1 MKKKDLMD
9 ALEVLTLAQEG
20 CAPVALSIGSVTKA
34 GQVEHLTLEITEA
47 PSVAV
52 EMLMSEGY
60 SLSVERGT
68 VRVEKW

>member
-1 MKKKDLMD
+1 M
-9 ALEVLTLAQEG
+9 
-20 CAPVALSIGSVTKA
+20 PVALSIGSVTKA

>member
-1 MKKKDLMD
+1 MKKKDLMNAFD
-9 ALEVLTLAQEG
+9 VLTLAQEG

-47 PSVAV
+47 TSVAV

-60 SLSVERGT
+60 SLSVERGA